1 MTDTEGRGGRGI
13 EQPARDLGH
22 EFVRIKDY
30 PENVHSKCSLKFT
43 LKGGGVEPTG
53 SSIRRSLP
61 PQRARFGGQ
70 TGELRHRRENLGD
83 VSWPGDGSSQKR
95 GQEGRAPAKEGDFS
109 FEVRETWV
117 NARMWEEEVR

>member
-53 SSIRRSLP
+53 SSIRRSPP

-70 TGELRHRRENLGD
+70 TGEGRTLEMYHGQGMARPRNVDKKGEHQ
-83 VSWPGDGSSQKR
+83 PKR
-95 GQEGRAPAKEGDFS
+95 GISVLRCERPG
-109 FEVRETWV
+109 
-117 NARMWEEEVR
+117 

>member
-43 LKGGGVEPTG
+43 LKGGGLSPLDLA
-53 SSIRRSLP
+53 S
-61 PQRARFGGQ
+61 
-70 TGELRHRRENLGD
+70 
-83 VSWPGDGSSQKR
+83 
-95 GQEGRAPAKEGDFS
+95 EGRCRRRGLGLEGRLES
-109 FEVRETWV
+109 
-117 NARMWEEEVR
+117 